1 MYHSFI
7 SLPVAPSFNR
17 QTQSS
22 FINQELV
29 MIGIYELRQ
38 VKIILLIHLFFCRPV
53 SES

>member
-7 SLPVAPSFNR
+7 SLPVAPSFNNR

-38 VKIILLIHLFFCRPV
+38 VKINTSFLLQASI
-53 SES
+53 

>member
-1 MYHSFI
+1 MYHSLI
-7 SLPVAPSFNR
+7 SLPVAPSFNNR

-38 VKIILLIHLFFCRPV
+38 VKIINTSFLLQASI
-53 SES
+53 